1 MSVVL
6 YKIYGFFTIRKPRC
20 VMKKELNYPRC
31 YHPKDLW
38 KQIEI
43 INKFVSIEVNEN
55 FIERIMEVGLPD
67 GAEALFVVPKMKES
81 YARETKQA
89 LTFLEEQRRFYSHIE
104 VGQKKI
110 RREDKTLR
118 SLNVLSTAQKD
129 AGDIIIIP
137 GQFGINH
144 LNKSVDLV
152 RKEMAPNEF
161 GLGAYEVAWMMIT
174 HKERENSINGVHVD
188 CPGDTYASIYNP
200 YFDYGQKW
208 MEMAMR
214 ESKRHI
220 HDIGSATGFLSNGR
234 AV

>member
-1 MSVVL
+1 
-6 YKIYGFFTIRKPRC
+6 
-20 VMKKELNYPRC
+20 MKKELSYPRC

-43 INKFVSIEVNEN
+43 INKFVSIEANED
-55 FIERIMEVGLPD
+55 FIEMIVEVGLPN
-67 GAEALFVVPKMKES
+67 GAEALFVIPKMKES
-81 YARETKQA
+81 YARETTQVFS
-89 LTFLEEQRRFYSHIE
+89 FLDEQRSFHAHVKME
-104 VGQKKI
+104 QKKL
-110 RREDKTLR
+110 RREEKTIKCLDI
-118 SLNVLSTAQKD
+118 LSKAQKE
-129 AGDIIIIP
+129 AGDIIIVP
-137 GQFGINH
+137 AQFGINH
-144 LNKSVDLV
+144 LNKSVNQV

-174 HKERENSINGVHVD
+174 HSERENSINGVHVD

-214 ESKRHI
+214 ESKRHV
-220 HDIGSATGFLSNGR
+220 HDIGSVTGFISNRR

>member
-1 MSVVL
+1 
-6 YKIYGFFTIRKPRC
+6 
-20 VMKKELNYPRC
+20 MKKELNYPRC

-43 INKFVSIEVNEN
+43 INEFVSIEVNED
-55 FIERIMEVGLPD
+55 FIEMIMEASIPN
-67 GAEALFVVPKMKES
+67 GAEALFVIPKMKES
-81 YARETKQA
+81 YARETMQV
-89 LTFLEEQRRFYSHIE
+89 LSFLEDQRRFYSHIE
-104 VGQKKI
+104 VKQKKI
-110 RREDKTLR
+110 RREEKTTR
-118 SLNVLSTAQKD
+118 GINILSMAQKD

-137 GQFGINH
+137 AQFGINH
-144 LNKSVDLV
+144 LSKAVNLV

-161 GLGAYEVAWMMIT
+161 GLGVYEIGWMLLT
-174 HKERENSINGVHVD
+174 HRERENSINGVHVD

-208 MEMAMR
+208 MEIAMK
-214 ESKRHI
+214 ESQMHI